1 MKLPAAHW
9 LWLIVLAA
17 VLFGVSGC
25 ATDEPENASVRPW
38 NTPQSWEG
46 GMPAM
51 GQQHQ

>member
-1 MKLPAAHW
+1 MKRLAAHW

-25 ATDEPENASVRPW
+25 ATGEPENASVRPW
-38 NTPQSWEG
+38 NTPQSWES